1 MKHVKVEKEVDTD
14 GKRSEGLTE
23 GKDFLDEKDLRTF
36 VLKCSQMFEN
46 ILREKHKWGER
57 D

>member
-1 MKHVKVEKEVDTD
+1 LKHVKVEKEVDTD

-46 ILREKHKWGER
+46 ILREKHKWGGR